1 MTDAGPDICLV
12 VAMSDNRV
20 IGRDGGLPWHLP
32 SDLKFFRQVTMGHP
46 VIMGRKTFESIG
58 RPLPGRENI
67 VVTRD
72 PGYARDGIVVSPG
85 LEDALA
91 LAAGAPGGERIMVIG
106 GGQIYAAA
114 MARATHIILTEVHM
128 TVDGDTTFP
137 EMPASQW
144 REVSRDDRD
153 PEQEGDPG
161 LSFVI
166 LERIGATD

>member
-1 MTDAGPDICLV
+1 MSEIHLV

-32 SDLKFFRQVTMGHP
+32 SDLKFFKQVTMGHP
-46 VIMGRKTFESIG
+46 MVMGRKTFESIG

-72 PGYARDGIVVSPG
+72 RTYARDGITVTAN
-85 LEDALA
+85 LEEAVA
-91 LAAGAPGGERIMVIG
+91 HASRAPGGDRIMIVG

-114 MARATHIILTEVHM
+114 MAIATHIVLTEVHL
-128 TVDGDTTFP
+128 TIDGDTTFP
-137 EMPASQW
+137 DTPASDW
-144 REVSRDDRD
+144 REVSRDDRE
-153 PEQEGDPG
+153 PEQEGDPS

-166 LERIGATD
+166 LERVGAKD